1 MIKHSLIYM
10 VCRIQQ
16 AFNWDDQDKAE
27 VTQMFLQ
34 WQCMLVITQ
43 QKYNTNSDTS
53 MDSIGDQYKWFA
65 INSVTDV
72 WKQLVKTVYP
82 NTLPF

>member
-1 MIKHSLIYM
+1 M

-27 VTQMFLQ
+27 VTQMLLQ

-43 QKYNTNSDTS
+43 QKYNTNSDIS

-65 INSVTDV
+65 INSVTDE

>member
-16 AFNWDDQDKAE
+16 AFNWDDQDKVE

-43 QKYNTNSDTS
+43 QKYYTNSDILI
-53 MDSIGDQYKWFA
+53 DSIGDQYKWFA
-65 INSVTDV
+65 INSVTDE
-72 WKQLVKTVYP
+72 
-82 NTLPF
+82 

>member
-1 MIKHSLIYM
+1 M

-43 QKYNTNSDTS
+43 QKYYTNSDIT

-65 INSVTDV
+65 INSVTDE